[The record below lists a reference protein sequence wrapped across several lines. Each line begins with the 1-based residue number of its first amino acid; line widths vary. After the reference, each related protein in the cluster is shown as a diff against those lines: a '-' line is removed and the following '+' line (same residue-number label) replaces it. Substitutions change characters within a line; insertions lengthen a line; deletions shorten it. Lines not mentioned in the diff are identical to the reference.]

1 MWLRDSAAQVEP
13 YLRFAVDDPQIHRML
28 AGVVR
33 RHAAQIAI
41 DPYANAFNESAS
53 GARVH
58 EDRPVQGPWVWER
71 KYELDSL
78 CYPIRLAHRL
88 WELTASVEH
97 LDDAVHRMLASIVSV
112 MRTKQRHEA
121 SSPYRFERSGDH
133 LPPTE
138 TLIRDGRGAQCAETG
153 MVWSGFR
160 PSDDACTYGYL
171 VPANM
176 FAAVSLHQLG
186 RIARQVF
193 RDDALATEGGGLG
206 R

>member
-112 MRTKQRHEA
+112 MRTEQRHEA
-121 SSPYRFERSGDH
+121 SSPYPLRALRRPPAAHRNAGPRRPRRAVRRDRHGVVGIPAER
-133 LPPTE
+133 
-138 TLIRDGRGAQCAETG
+138 
-153 MVWSGFR
+153 
-160 PSDDACTYGYL
+160 
-171 VPANM
+171 
-176 FAAVSLHQLG
+176 
-186 RIARQVF
+186 
-193 RDDALATEGGGLG
+193 
-206 R
+206 